1 MNSSIRCDNA
11 MEEGMFDIID
21 QAKQMLLD
29 RHQVE
34 RDLIYAIAKLSD
46 EDRMG
51 IIIAYQLLLDK

>member
-1 MNSSIRCDNA
+1 